1 MRKTLLLAPFLL
13 LIAGLGHAQTP
24 RPGWAQAPRPVS
36 AQAKTTVSVMDLNVS
51 SGISADEQRLLTD
64 KLLNSL
70 VDFQTFQVVER
81 SKRDEILRE
90 QGFQMT
96 GACSDVSCLVEVGQ
110 LLGAQ
115 KMIGGTIGR
124 IGSVYAVE
132 LRMIDIQTGRVDLT
146 FSKNY
151 TGDVSQLLS
160 AMKQAAEAFSRWR
173 PGEGVAG
180 QLGGLVILSRPEGA
194 KVTLDGKEYGNTP
207 TYAYPL
213 DPGLHQVVLFKDGYN
228 LYTEGVAVKPGLV
241 DTLELSLVR
250 PVGTL
255 IINSHPQG
263 AKVYLNGR
271 YQGKA
276 GGDGLKIDNLG
287 VQSCNIEM
295 TKPGYRKKSKLTK
308 VEMGDTRI
316 SESLSRRRWLVD
328 LGFGLSEQGITGSVD
343 YQPVPWVNGTG
354 GSIQTFWEGALGYRF
369 NDYSALKAGYQYH
382 PGWATNEGDDAV
394 NTYNKEYS
402 VEFGLPSLWLG
413 AALYAPLGRFEPY
426 LEARWGT
433 LLKARAD
440 EQIEYIGPNPTFV
453 NTSYSGLKYNNYQLG
468 LGGCVWLSNGTAFT
482 FSFRYNLE
490 KVKNLPSNYGLQPA
504 GDFSSWS
511 MINHW
516 GLMFAF

>member
-1 MRKTLLLAPFLL
+1 MRRLWLLLWLL
-13 LIAGLGHAQTP
+13 VLCVPLPAQRKVTI
-24 RPGWAQAPRPVS
+24 
-36 AQAKTTVSVMDLNVS
+36 SVMDLNIT
-51 SGISADEQRLLTD
+51 SGLSADEQKLLTD
-64 KLLNSL
+64 KLLGSL
-70 VDFQTFQVVER
+70 VDFQVFEVVER

-90 QGFQMT
+90 QGFQLT
-96 GACSDVSCLVEVGQ
+96 GACSEASCLVEVGQ

-124 IGSVYAVE
+124 IGKVYAVE

-180 QLGGLVILSRPEGA
+180 QVGGLVILSQPDGA
-194 KVTLDGKEYGNTP
+194 KVTLDGKEYGSTP

-213 DPGLHQVVLFKDGYN
+213 DPGLHQIVIFKDGYN

-263 AKVYLNGR
+263 AKVYLNGK
-271 YQGKA
+271 YQGKTGA
-276 GGDGLKIDNLG
+276 AGLKIDNLMK
-287 VQSCNIEM
+287 QAYNFEIK
-295 TKPGYRKKSKLTK
+295 KPGYRNIKRILE
-308 VEMGDTRI
+308 VEMG
-316 SESLSRRRWLVD
+316 ESAIKEKLKRRRWLID
-328 LGFGLSEQGITGSVD
+328 LGFGLSEQGITGAVN
-343 YQPVPWVNGTG
+343 YAPVPWVNGTG
-354 GSIQTFWEGALGYRF
+354 GSIETFWEAAAGYRF
-369 NDYSALKAGYQYH
+369 NNFAAVKVGYQNH
-382 PGWATNEGDDAV
+382 TAWATNEGGDAV

-402 VEFGLPSLWLG
+402 VELGLRSLWLG

-426 LEARWGT
+426 LEARWGG
-433 LLKARAD
+433 LLKAWAD
-440 EQIEYIGPNPTFV
+440 EEIAYIGPHSTYV
-453 NTSYSGLKYNNYQLG
+453 HTSYDGLGYNNYQIG
-468 LGGCVWLSNGTAFT
+468 LGGCVWFTNGTAFT
-482 FSFRYNLE
+482 FSFRYNQE
-490 KVKNLPSNYGLQPA
+490 KIKNLPNNYGLAPA
-504 GDFSSWS
+504 GDLSAWHL
-511 MINHW
+511 INHW